1 MVKEVGI
8 MADSIKNLKN
18 NFGGYDTKYC
28 GSFYKREESI
38 KLKDYCDIKN
48 EIFKE
53 DSLSINNIILENIYS
68 FMAKKL
74 INSIQDYFSS
84 QEQINA
90 MNTFFTKYSYV
101 MPADKYKIY
110 SNIIKEKN
118 FSTQE
123 KLLLLDEINNLSVI
137 NRNKTINILKK
148 LLEGNFNLDKRLKKH
163 IQNKITLLKIA
174 EKSKFVIDLLPIN
187 QVEPNENN
195 AEDKSDYEHKKI
207 VENIENI
214 KSNIIRNLDIITEIV
229 RKSDTIQN
237 DAFIRSQPI
246 VSINNS
252 DDSISASIVMPEEKD
267 KIDVNTKII
276 SSNYDYKTT
285 INCLNDEIKDQ
296 ISKLLIILNNETKLP
311 KQENTNIENFVNLT
325 ENSELVNKEEV
336 MSVNHLNQDD
346 LQDNRIDNDSLNAIF
361 KNTSNELN
369 YKPSITKTLVNSKEY
384 FKFGAGVER
393 ETDFFSILL
402 PSGYIAESNI
412 TEGKVF
418 MYLPSSRNFNR
429 EEQFFYS
436 PLVICVN
443 RLKNKNIAN
452 IPIFF
457 SNALNECTKKK
468 MKYKNTSV
476 NGYPAVIKYKN
487 DKNIFYVSVLNYRE
501 DCLYEFKFTFNG
513 KVNNKTSIV
522 QRILSGIRFG
532 GAK

>member
-1 MVKEVGI
+1 

-252 DDSISASIVMPEEKD
+252 GDSISASIVMPEEKD

-285 INCLNDEIKDQ
+285 INCLNYEIKDQ

-412 TEGKVF
+412 NEGKVF